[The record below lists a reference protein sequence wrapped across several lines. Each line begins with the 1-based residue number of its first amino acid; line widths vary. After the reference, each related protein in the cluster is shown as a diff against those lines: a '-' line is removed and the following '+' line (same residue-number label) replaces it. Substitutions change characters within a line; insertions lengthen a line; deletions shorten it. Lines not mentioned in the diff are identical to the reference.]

1 MKKLQNLQKKTG
13 VKVSASQDVL
23 RLEQELSDKVGAN
36 VTIGANAKGA
46 GTLKINYASLEQ
58 LDGIVAKL
66 MR

>member
-1 MKKLQNLQKKTG
+1 
-13 VKVSASQDVL
+13 L